1 MEESLA
7 HERKPDA
14 TQHVMQLSAIKSL
27 KKLSEDLKHISG
39 TETAN
44 AAVALLLKSANNRLS
59 VLFVKRAN
67 SPNDPWSGQ
76 TALPGGKREPNDK
89 NLKQTVIRETLEET
103 NINLEHRCR
112 FLGTIRIQHSNRM
125 LKMRIL
131 PFVILLEYEPTVKL
145 NENELEGF
153 AWISLRELAEHRG
166 TAKSIHGKP
175 PAYNIDGHV
184 IWGLTYRLVEDFLD
198 IIDP

>member
-1 MEESLA
+1 
-7 HERKPDA
+7 
-14 TQHVMQLSAIKSL
+14 MQLSAIKSL
-27 KKLSEDLKHISG
+27 KKLAENLKHISG
-39 TETAN
+39 TETAE
-44 AAVALLLKSANNRLS
+44 AAVALLLKPANNRLS

-112 FLGTIRIQHSNRM
+112 FLGTIRIQQSNRM

-166 TAKSIHGKP
+166 TAKSIHGKS